1 MPREG
6 QIGPISLF
14 SSQIKKSQDLS
25 SSPGGVMNFID
36 EDDNLGIPWVG
47 PGIPKSTQ
55 WVPSAVVPIGLIWLF
70 IVQFQNFQVFIVSR
84 NEIGFFL
91 IK

>member
-55 WVPSAVVPIGLIWLF
+55 WVPSAVGAYWFNLVVYCPISSKICKTIFELT
-70 IVQFQNFQVFIVSR
+70 
-84 NEIGFFL
+84 
-91 IK
+91 

>member
-55 WVPSAVVPIGLIWLF
+55 WVPIGLTWLF
-70 IVQFQNFQVFIVSR
+70 IFQFQNFQVFIVSR
-84 NEIGFFL
+84 SEIGILL

>member
-36 EDDNLGIPWVG
+36 EDDKLGIPWVG
-47 PGIPKSTQ
+47 PGIPSGCPVQ
-55 WVPSAVVPIGLIWLF
+55 WVSIGLTWLF

>member
-36 EDDNLGIPWVG
+36 GDDNLGIPWVD

-55 WVPSAVVPIGLIWLF
+55 WVPSAVGIPGHNLGVPKLVI
-70 IVQFQNFQVFIVSR
+70 
-84 NEIGFFL
+84 L
-91 IK
+91 IKKS